1 MEDYSTVFTIWTDC
15 RKTNPTVLH
24 IIIILPGKSS
34 EFLQPE
40 AAYKPPRQS
49 PGWGGSWGWGWKA
62 GAGRGCLGEDLNTS
76 KVNREIHRYRRTER
90 ENKICAR
97 TCWMQ
102 NALLSFPLYFQWNFE
117 LWTLTMTLKSL
128 KMRWVSLHAFIEGGA
143 SAWYTLRG
151 FWKRHFPLPACLLSP
166 NGKRSL
172 KGNHASVGP
181 LEKDCSVC

>member
-1 MEDYSTVFTIWTDC
+1 MSFYSLQ
-15 RKTNPTVLH
+15 LH
-24 IIIILPGKSS
+24 INLPDKV
-34 EFLQPE
+34 L
-40 AAYKPPRQS
+40 
-49 PGWGGSWGWGWKA
+49 GGVGAGV
-62 GAGRGCLGEDLNTS
+62 GAGRQVLGGAVWGKTWIPL
-76 KVNREIHRYRRTER
+76 NREIHRYRRTER

-97 TCWMQ
+97 TCWTQ